1 MNLLNISLITMGF
14 LTITSCENAT
24 TSTSSDNSSTKK
36 EAILNMKRATDH
48 HSYSKPAEAVVT
60 HLDWKAVVD
69 FESRTISATATF
81 DLETSDHAEKVI
93 LDIRE
98 LDILSVQVDGKDS
111 PFNIGEEQEFIGS
124 PLSIEITPSTKKV
137 SITYNTQPG
146 ADAFLWVEG
155 SEDTNPFLFTQ
166 SQAILARTW
175 IPCQDSPGIR
185 FTYNATVDVPKDLMA
200 LMSAVNPTEKNT
212 EGHYTFVMDQPIPS
226 YLLALAVGD
235 VEFRSVGEHTG
246 VYATPD
252 LIDAA
257 EYEFA
262 EMEDLLV
269 AAENLYG
276 KYAWERYDLLVLPAA
291 FPFGGMENP
300 RLTFATP
307 TIIAGDRSLVS
318 LVAHELAHSWSGNLV
333 TNSTWDD
340 FWLNEGFTVYFEQRI
355 MEAVYGRDISEML
368 ASLSYR
374 GLVNELSDLS
384 PNDTHLRLHLKGRN
398 PDDGMTAIAYDKGFL
413 FLRMIEETVGR
424 VQFDAFLSEYFTKH
438 AFTVMDTDN
447 FIEYLEGT
455 LLTDQ
460 ATRDAVNL
468 TAWIDGAGLPD
479 NCPKIQS
486 DRIENVDIAV
496 SSWASGELATS
507 DLLWNDWL
515 YQERYRF
522 LKNIP
527 SSVNV
532 AQLDELNSTFK
543 ISSTGN
549 NEVLFAWLE
558 QAVLKGHAASYD
570 RLETFL
576 INVGRRKFLTPL
588 YKALIES
595 DQTNMALSIYKK
607 ARPNYHSVATGTMD
621 ELLNIDGGE

>member
-1 MNLLNISLITMGF
+1 MNLFKISLITISL
-14 LTITSCENAT
+14 LTVASCENST

-60 HLDWKAVVD
+60 HLDWNAVVD
-69 FESRTISATATF
+69 FESRTIAATATF
-81 DLETSDHAEKVI
+81 DLETSENAEKVI

-111 PFNIGEEQEFIGS
+111 PFKIGEEQEFIGS

-137 SITYNTQPG
+137 SIKYNTQPG

-155 SEDTNPFLFTQ
+155 SEDAHPFLFTQ

-200 LMSAVNPTEKNT
+200 LMSAVNPTEKNSQ
-212 EGHYTFVMDQPIPS
+212 GHYTFVMDQPIPS

-413 FLRMIEETVGR
+413 FLRMVEETVGR
-424 VQFDAFLSEYFTKH
+424 AQFDAFLSEYFTKH
-438 AFTVMDTDN
+438 AFKVMDTDN

-455 LLTDQ
+455 LLKDE

-486 DRIENVDIAV
+486 NRIENVDIAV
-496 SSWASGELATS
+496 ENWASGNLATS

-522 LKNIP
+522 LKSIP

-532 AQLDELNSTFK
+532 AKLDELNSTFN

-558 QAVLKGHAASYD
+558 QAVLKGHEASYD

-588 YKALIES
+588 YKALLDT

-621 ELLNIDGGE
+621 ELLKIDGSK

>member
-1 MNLLNISLITMGF
+1 MNLLKISLITIGL
-14 LTITSCENAT
+14 LTIASCEDST

-69 FESRTISATATF
+69 FESRTIAATATF
-81 DLETSDHAEKVI
+81 DLETSDNAEKVI

-137 SITYNTQPG
+137 SINYNTQPG

-155 SEDTNPFLFTQ
+155 SEDAHPFLFTQ

-200 LMSAVNPTEKNT
+200 LMSAVNPTEKNSQ
-212 EGHYTFVMDQPIPS
+212 GHYTFVMDQPIPS

-269 AAENLYG
+269 AAESLYG

-424 VQFDAFLSEYFTKH
+424 SQFDAFLSEYFTKH
-438 AFTVMDTDN
+438 AFNVMDTDN
-447 FIEYLEGT
+447 FIEYLEGN
-455 LLTDQ
+455 LLTDE

-468 TAWIDGAGLPD
+468 TAWIDGPGLPD

-486 DRIENVDIAV
+486 DRIKNVDIAV
-496 SSWASGELATS
+496 SSWASGDLATS

-522 LKNIP
+522 LKSIP

-532 AQLDELNSTFK
+532 AKLDELNSTFN

-558 QAVLKGHAASYD
+558 QAVLKGHKGSYN

-588 YKALIES
+588 YKALLDT

-621 ELLNIDGGE
+621 ELLNINGSE

>member
-1 MNLLNISLITMGF
+1 MNLLKISLITISF
-14 LTITSCENAT
+14 LTVVSCENST

-60 HLDWKAVVD
+60 HLDWNAIVD
-69 FESRTISATATF
+69 FESRTIAATATF
-81 DLETSDHAEKVI
+81 DLETSDNAEKVI

-137 SITYNTQPG
+137 SINYNTQPG

-155 SEDTNPFLFTQ
+155 SEDAHPFLFTQ

-200 LMSAVNPTEKNT
+200 LMSAVNPTEKNAQ
-212 EGHYTFVMDQPIPS
+212 GHYTFVMDQPIPS

-257 EYEFA
+257 EYEFS

-269 AAENLYG
+269 AAESLYG
-276 KYAWERYDLLVLPAA
+276 KYAWERYDLLVLPSA

-424 VQFDAFLSEYFTKH
+424 APFDAFLSEYFTKH
-438 AFTVMDTDN
+438 AFKVMDTDN
-447 FIEYLEGT
+447 FIEYVEGT
-455 LLTDQ
+455 LLTDE
-460 ATRDAVNL
+460 ATRNAVNL

-486 DRIENVDIAV
+486 DRIDNVDIAV
-496 SSWASGELATS
+496 SSWASGGMATS
-507 DLLWNDWL
+507 DLLWNDWI

-522 LKNIP
+522 LKSIP
-527 SSVNV
+527 SSVSV
-532 AQLDELNSTFK
+532 AKLDELNTTFK

-558 QAVLKGHAASYD
+558 QAVLKGHEASYD

-588 YKALIES
+588 YKALLDT

-621 ELLNIDGGE
+621 EFLNIDGSE

>member
-1 MNLLNISLITMGF
+1 MNLLKISLITISL
-14 LTITSCENAT
+14 LTVASCENST

-60 HLDWKAVVD
+60 HLDWNAVVD
-69 FESRTISATATF
+69 FESRTIAATATF
-81 DLETSDHAEKVI
+81 DLETSDNAEKVI

-137 SITYNTQPG
+137 SINYNTQPG

-155 SEDTNPFLFTQ
+155 SEDAHPFLFTQ

-200 LMSAVNPTEKNT
+200 LMSAVNPTEKNAQ
-212 EGHYTFVMDQPIPS
+212 GHYTFVMDQPIPS

-246 VYATPD
+246 VYATPN

-257 EYEFA
+257 EYEFS

-269 AAENLYG
+269 AAESLYG
-276 KYAWERYDLLVLPAA
+276 KYAWERYDLLVLPSA

-413 FLRMIEETVGR
+413 FLRMVEETVGR
-424 VQFDAFLSEYFTKH
+424 SQFDAFLSEYFTKH
-438 AFTVMDTDN
+438 AFKVMDTDN

-455 LLTDQ
+455 LLKDE
-460 ATRDAVNL
+460 ATRDTVNL

-486 DRIENVDIAV
+486 NRIENVDIAV
-496 SSWASGELATS
+496 ENWASGNLATS

-522 LKNIP
+522 LKSIP

-532 AQLDELNSTFK
+532 AKLDELNSTFN

-558 QAVLKGHAASYD
+558 QAVLKGHEASYD

-588 YKALIES
+588 YKALLDT

-621 ELLNIDGGE
+621 ELLKIDGSK

>member
-1 MNLLNISLITMGF
+1 MNLLKISLITIGL
-14 LTITSCENAT
+14 LTIASCENST
-24 TSTSSDNSSTKK
+24 TSTSTDNSSTKK

-60 HLDWKAVVD
+60 HLDWNAVVD
-69 FESRTISATATF
+69 FESRTIAATATF
-81 DLETSDHAEKVI
+81 DLETSDNAEKVI

-137 SITYNTQPG
+137 SINYNTQPG

-155 SEDTNPFLFTQ
+155 SENTHPFLFTQ

-200 LMSAVNPTEKNT
+200 LMSAVNPTEKNA

-246 VYATPD
+246 VYATPN

-257 EYEFA
+257 EYEFS

-269 AAENLYG
+269 AAESLYG
-276 KYAWERYDLLVLPAA
+276 KYAWERYDLLVLPSA

-424 VQFDAFLSEYFTKH
+424 APFDAFLTEYFTKH
-438 AFTVMDTDN
+438 AFKVMDTDN
-447 FIEYLEGT
+447 FIEYLESN
-455 LLTDQ
+455 LLTDE
-460 ATRDAVNL
+460 ATRNAVNL

-486 DRIENVDIAV
+486 DRIEQVDIAV
-496 SSWASGELATS
+496 ASWASGGMATS
-507 DLLWNDWL
+507 DLLWNDWI

-522 LKNIP
+522 LKSIP
-527 SSVNV
+527 SSVSV
-532 AQLDELNSTFK
+532 AKLDELNTTFK

-558 QAVLKGHAASYD
+558 QAVLKGHEASYD

-588 YKALIES
+588 YKALLDTE
-595 DQTNMALSIYKK
+595 QTNMALSIYKK

-621 ELLNIDGGE
+621 ELLNLNDSE

>member
-1 MNLLNISLITMGF
+1 MG
-14 LTITSCENAT
+14 LVTVASCENAT
-24 TSTSSDNSSTKK
+24 TSTSSDSSSTKK
-36 EAILNMKRATDH
+36 EAILKMKRATDH

-60 HLDWKAVVD
+60 HLDWNAVVD
-69 FESRTISATATF
+69 FESRTIAATATF
-81 DLETSDHAEKVI
+81 DLETSDNAEKVI

-155 SEDTNPFLFTQ
+155 SEDANPFLFTQ

-200 LMSAVNPTEKNT
+200 LMSAVNPTEKNA

-235 VEFRSVGEHTG
+235 VEFRSVGAHTG

-262 EMEDLLV
+262 EMEDLLI

-424 VQFDAFLSEYFTKH
+424 AQFDAFLSEYFTKH

-455 LLTDQ
+455 LLTDE

-468 TAWIDGAGLPD
+468 TAWIDGAGLPE

-496 SSWASGELATS
+496 ASWASGELATS

-522 LKNIP
+522 LKSIP

-532 AQLDELNSTFK
+532 TKLDELNSTFK

-558 QAVLKGHAASYD
+558 QAVLKGHEASYD

-588 YKALIES
+588 YKALLDT

>member
-1 MNLLNISLITMGF
+1 MNLLKISLITISL
-14 LTITSCENAT
+14 LTIASCEDST

-60 HLDWKAVVD
+60 HLDWNAVVD
-69 FESRTISATATF
+69 FESRTIAATATF
-81 DLETSDHAEKVI
+81 DLETSDNAEKVI

-137 SITYNTQPG
+137 SINYNTQPG

-155 SEDTNPFLFTQ
+155 SEDAHPFLFTQ

-185 FTYNATVDVPKDLMA
+185 FTYNATVDVPTDLMA
-200 LMSAVNPTEKNT
+200 LMSAVNPTEKNSQ
-212 EGHYTFVMDQPIPS
+212 GHYTFVMDQPIPS

-269 AAENLYG
+269 AAESLYG

-424 VQFDAFLSEYFTKH
+424 AQFDDFLSEYFTKH
-438 AFTVMDTDN
+438 AFTVMDTDS
-447 FIEYLEGT
+447 FIEYLEGN
-455 LLTDQ
+455 LLTDE

-496 SSWASGELATS
+496 QNWASGDLATS

-522 LKNIP
+522 LKSIP

-532 AQLDELNSTFK
+532 AKLDELNSTFN

-558 QAVLKGHAASYD
+558 QAVLKGHEASYN

-588 YKALIES
+588 YKALLDT

-621 ELLNIDGGE
+621 ELLNIDGSE

>member
-1 MNLLNISLITMGF
+1 MNLLKISLITMG
-14 LTITSCENAT
+14 LLNVVSCENAT
-24 TSTSSDNSSTKK
+24 TATSSNNSSTKK

-60 HLDWKAVVD
+60 HLDWNAVVD
-69 FESRTISATATF
+69 FESRTIAATATF
-81 DLETSDHAEKVI
+81 DLETSDHAERVI

-98 LDILSVQVDGKDS
+98 LDILSVQVDGRDS
-111 PFNIGEEQEFIGS
+111 PFSIGEEQEFIGS

-200 LMSAVNPTEKNT
+200 LMSAVNPTEKNA

-235 VEFRSVGEHTG
+235 VEFRSVGAHTG

-262 EMEDLLV
+262 EMEDLLI

-424 VQFDAFLSEYFTKH
+424 AQFDAFLSEYFTKH

-455 LLTDQ
+455 LLTDE

-486 DRIENVDIAV
+486 VRIENVDIAV
-496 SSWASGELATS
+496 ASWASGELATS

-522 LKNIP
+522 LKSIP

-532 AQLDELNSTFK
+532 TKLDELNSTFK

-558 QAVLKGHAASYD
+558 QAVLKGHEASYD

-588 YKALIES
+588 YKALLDT